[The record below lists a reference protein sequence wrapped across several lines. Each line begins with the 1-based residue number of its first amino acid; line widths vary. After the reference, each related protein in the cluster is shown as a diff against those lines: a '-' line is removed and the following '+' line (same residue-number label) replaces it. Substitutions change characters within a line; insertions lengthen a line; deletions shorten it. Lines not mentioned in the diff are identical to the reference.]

1 MKGRFYLWQIEVN
14 ESLRNGFRIGKPF
27 FVDVCCNVNTINT
40 KEGDNLKIT
49 MQIKLQP
56 TKEEMA
62 LLDFT
67 MQEYISLVN
76 DILDYAIASDIMPK
90 LTSKTMIAPLPSALK
105 AQCYVDAKS
114 IYNKTLKYK
123 SRLPAL
129 KKPVAIWNNQN
140 YTISDGYVAF
150 PLFVNNKVTKTKI
163 AAIVP
168 RRVLDIAATH
178 KLGTLR
184 ITKKSDKYIA
194 QIAYEI
200 AESAVKTDGNVMGI
214 DLGIK
219 CPAVAVTSSGK
230 TKFYGNGRQ
239 NKQKRRKFAAKRKKL
254 GKAKKLKAIKKSR
267 NKEQRWMTDQD
278 HKISRAIVN
287 NAVANGVK
295 IIKLEKLSG
304 IRQSART
311 SRKNNH
317 SLHNWSFYRLAKFIE
332 YKAALAGIEVVY
344 VNPAYTSQTC
354 PCCGKRNHANDRNY
368 VCSCGYH
375 THRDRLGAVNI
386 LTA

>member
-1 MKGRFYLWQIEVN
+1 MGSSLLYANQKIIFYKGGVI
-14 ESLRNGFRIGKPF
+14 
-27 FVDVCCNVNTINT
+27 
-40 KEGDNLKIT
+40 LKIT

-56 TKEEMA
+56 TKETLA

-67 MQEYISLVN
+67 MQEYISLIN
-76 DILDYAIASDIMPK
+76 DILDYAIASKIMPK
-90 LTSKTMIAPLPSALK
+90 LTSKTIIAPLPSALK
-105 AQCYVDAKS
+105 AQCYMDAKS
-114 IYNKTLKYK
+114 IYSKTLKHK
-123 SRLPAL
+123 GKMPTL

-140 YTISDGYVAF
+140 YTIGDGYIAF
-150 PLFVNNKVTKTKI
+150 PLFINNKTTKTKI
-163 AAIVP
+163 KAIVP

-184 ITKKSDKYIA
+184 ITKKGNKYIA
-194 QIAYEI
+194 QIAYEVE
-200 AESAVKTDGNVMGI
+200 ESNTETIGNVMGI

-219 CPAVAVTSSGK
+219 CPAVAVTNSGK

-239 NKQKRRKFAAKRKKL
+239 NKQKRRKFTAKRKKL

-287 NAVANGVK
+287 DAIANNVK
-295 IIKLEKLSG
+295 TIKLEKLSG
-304 IRQSART
+304 VRQSART
-311 SRKNNH
+311 SRKNNYSIH
-317 SLHNWSFYRLAKFIE
+317 SWSFYRLSKFIE
-332 YKAALAGIEVVY
+332 YKASLAGIEVIY

-354 PCCGKRNHANDRNY
+354 PYCGKRNHANDRSY

>member
-1 MKGRFYLWQIEVN
+1 
-14 ESLRNGFRIGKPF
+14 
-27 FVDVCCNVNTINT
+27 
-40 KEGDNLKIT
+40 
-49 MQIKLQP
+49 
-56 TKEEMA
+56 
-62 LLDFT
+62 
-67 MQEYISLVN
+67 
-76 DILDYAIASDIMPK
+76 
-90 LTSKTMIAPLPSALK
+90 
-105 AQCYVDAKS
+105 
-114 IYNKTLKYK
+114 
-123 SRLPAL
+123 
-129 KKPVAIWNNQN
+129 
-140 YTISDGYVAF
+140 
-150 PLFVNNKVTKTKI
+150 
-163 AAIVP
+163 
-168 RRVLDIAATH
+168 
-178 KLGTLR
+178 
-184 ITKKSDKYIA
+184 
-194 QIAYEI
+194 
-200 AESAVKTDGNVMGI
+200 MGI
-214 DLGIK
+214 DLGVK

-239 NKQKRRKFAAKRKKL
+239 NKQKRRKFTAKRKKL

-287 NAVANGVK
+287 DAAASGVK
-295 IIKLEKLSG
+295 TIKLEELSG

-317 SLHNWSFYRLAKFIE
+317 SLHSWSFYRLAKFIE

>member
-1 MKGRFYLWQIEVN
+1 MID
-14 ESLRNGFRIGKPF
+14 I
-27 FVDVCCNVNTINT
+27 CCNVNTINT
-40 KEGDNLKIT
+40 KEGDDLKIT

-56 TKEEMA
+56 TKEERA

-114 IYNKTLKYK
+114 IYNKTLKHK
-123 SRLPAL
+123 SRLPVL
-129 KKPVAIWNNQN
+129 KKPVTIWNNQN
-140 YTISDGYVAF
+140 YTIGDGYVAF

-168 RRVLDIAATH
+168 QRVLDIAATH

-184 ITKKSDKYIA
+184 ITKKGDKYVA
-194 QIAYEI
+194 QIAYEVEEPTI
-200 AESAVKTDGNVMGI
+200 KVDGNAMGI

-239 NKQKRRKFAAKRKKL
+239 NKQKRRKFAAKRKK
-254 GKAKKLKAIKKSR
+254 
-267 NKEQRWMTDQD
+267 T
-278 HKISRAIVN
+278 
-287 NAVANGVK
+287 
-295 IIKLEKLSG
+295 
-304 IRQSART
+304 RQS
-311 SRKNNH
+311 
-317 SLHNWSFYRLAKFIE
+317 E
-332 YKAALAGIEVVY
+332 KAE
-344 VNPAYTSQTC
+344 S
-354 PCCGKRNHANDRNY
+354 H
-368 VCSCGYH
+368 
-375 THRDRLGAVNI
+375 
-386 LTA
+386 